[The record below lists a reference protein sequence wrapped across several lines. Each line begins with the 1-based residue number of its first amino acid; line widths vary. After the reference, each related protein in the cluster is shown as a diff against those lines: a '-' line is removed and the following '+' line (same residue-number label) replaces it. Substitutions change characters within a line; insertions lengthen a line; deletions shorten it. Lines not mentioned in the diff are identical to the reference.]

1 MQLSDRTMSVLKNY
15 ATINPNIVI
24 NEGKVLNTVS
34 VARNLFSKT
43 SIEESFPVG
52 FGIYDLNE
60 FLGVLSLVDR
70 PNLKFEKDYV
80 VVGDSTG
87 RSRIKYFFSDPDLL
101 TQPSKDVIMPES
113 EVKFTLD
120 NDTLNRIKRAAQ
132 ALGHTQIS
140 ITPNNRAIQ
149 ISVVDVKDNTSN
161 TFSIDVDGSYPAG
174 VDFNLIL
181 NVSNLKIVNED
192 FDVSIS
198 SRLISRFASKQSD
211 IEYFIALEKSSTYGA

>member
-1 MQLSDRTMSVLKNY
+1 MQLSDRTMLVLKNY

-34 VARNLFSKT
+34 VARNVFSKT

-60 FLGVLSLVDR
+60 FLGVLSLVDK

-101 TQPSKDVIMPES
+101 TAPSKDIIMPES

-132 ALGHTQIS
+132 TLGHTQIS
-140 ITPNNRAIQ
+140 ITPSNGAIQ
-149 ISVVDVKDNTSN
+149 ISVVDSKDSTCN

-198 SRLISRFASKQSD
+198 KKLITRFSSKQSE

>member
-140 ITPNNRAIQ
+140 ITPNNGAIQ